1 MKKLGV
7 GLFMLV
13 IISIYIISM
22 KNIGKDGSGTG
33 SSKESDISQNTS
45 TRLKEL
51 GNKIKK
57 EYPDTPTE
65 VVQMHNNF
73 MSIAYSTEI
82 SEKDISIY
90 VDGVRALYSEELK
103 QLNSIEEQTKSIIDE
118 MNINK
123 KDSFII
129 ISSKIDDVVM
139 IKDSDK
145 EEPKVAEAVV
155 KHSTSQ
161 GDLIRTYRLIKE
173 NEQWKICSWENDKAE
188 TANLEE

>member
-7 GLFMLV
+7 GLFMMV
-13 IISIYIISM
+13 IIGIYIISM
-22 KNIGKDGSGTG
+22 KNIGKDSSNTG
-33 SSKESDISQNTS
+33 NNKESDISQNTS

-51 GNKIKK
+51 DNKIKK
-57 EYPDTPTE
+57 QYPDTPKE
-65 VVQMHNNF
+65 VIEMHNDF

-82 SEKDISIY
+82 SKEDISIY
-90 VDGVRALYSEELK
+90 VEGIRTLYSEELK
-103 QLNSIEEQTKSIIDE
+103 ELNSIEEQTNSIIE
-118 MNINK
+118 EININE

-129 ISSKIDDVVM
+129 ISSEINDVVV
-139 IKDSDK
+139 IKDSDE
-145 EEPKVAEAVV
+145 EEPKIAEAVV